1 MDGYITSS
9 ETNKKTSSFTDSQ
22 GSAKCF
28 LRLMKRTVVRE
39 SQEILNALS
48 KCTNV

>member
-9 ETNKKTSSFTDSQ
+9 ETNKKISTFTDSQ

-28 LRLMKRTVVRE
+28 LRLTERTVVSE
-39 SQEILNALS
+39 SQEI
-48 KCTNV
+48 